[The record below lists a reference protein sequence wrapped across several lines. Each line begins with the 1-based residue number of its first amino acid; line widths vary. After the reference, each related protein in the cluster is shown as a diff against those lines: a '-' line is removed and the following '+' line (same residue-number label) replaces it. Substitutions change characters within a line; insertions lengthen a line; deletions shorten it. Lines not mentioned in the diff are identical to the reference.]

1 VKARI
6 SHSMHHGPEGLSA
19 NALRVAEPEPLSVVQ
34 ALMDAEIDTDLELAV
49 SLFAG
54 DADVAVAG
62 GSRAMNRPDS
72 FARGDH

>member
-54 DADVAVAG
+54 VAG